1 MNQIAR
7 GAKIPVTMSLSTDLV
22 REACALT
29 PDLEGTVERL
39 LAAYIARERAKRANE
54 QRGVDA
60 VIAWTNEFVANHGL
74 PGEEFSP
81 L

>member
-1 MNQIAR
+1 MNQMTR
-7 GAKIPVTMSLSTDLV
+7 DAKIPVNMSLSA
-22 REACALT
+22 EA
-29 PDLEGTVERL
+29 PDLEGTIERL
-39 LAAYIARERAKRANE
+39 LAAYIVRERAKRADE

-60 VIAWTNEFVANHGL
+60 VIAWTNEFVAIHAL